1 MKKCISPPELTDSQL
16 LLFLDGEADTTTKL
30 HLDVCEYC
38 LEKAQDLAL
47 LQKQIYGLAHPSP
60 MELGEYHLRML
71 PKRKAYII
79 EQHLR
84 GCPHCRR
91 EVAELQS
98 FLGDLAPA
106 AEDSLATKA
115 KVLIAKL
122 VGGQAGT
129 GNQGPLG
136 FAPAVIA
143 LRGEDKGPMAFEA
156 DGIVITLDLQPS
168 AKGQVSLQGQVAA
181 DDQDEWTDAL
191 VQVLQVET
199 PELTGVLDDLGAFGF
214 DEVQPGPIQLK
225 ITSTNGIEVQILDID
240 ITL

>member
-1 MKKCISPPELTDSQL
+1 LKKCISPPELTDSQL
-16 LLFLDGEADTTTKL
+16 LPFLDGEADTTTKL

-47 LQKQIYGLAHPSP
+47 LQKQLYGLAHPSP

-71 PKRKAYII
+71 PKRNAQII

-91 EVAELQS
+91 EVEELQS

-106 AEDSLATKA
+106 VEDSLATKA

-129 GNQGPLG
+129 GNQGRPG
-136 FAPAVIA
+136 FAPTVIA

-156 DGIVITLDLQPS
+156 EGIVITLDVQPS
-168 AKGQVSLQGQVAA
+168 SKGQVSLQGQVAA
-181 DDQDEWTDAL
+181 DEQDQWTGGVVRLLREDI
-191 VQVLQVET
+191 
-199 PELTGVLDDLGAFGF
+199 PELAAVLDDLGAFIF
-214 DEVQPGPIQLK
+214 EEVQPGPIELQL
-225 ITSTNGIEVQILDID
+225 TSMNDINVQIPDID